1 LLIGLNGLPRISHHV
16 VCLHAILHEW
26 MTNCSTDD
34 EPGRRTQMPDLTRKY
49 FWLVTPLTRIEGTA
63 NRGERYAEMQAI
75 AGLQLEAGQ
84 RAAAAALALA
94 GHHDPSPIMT
104 IESLFIRTTSNLLV
118 GPPPIMAYTP

>member
-1 LLIGLNGLPRISHHV
+1 
-16 VCLHAILHEW
+16 
-26 MTNCSTDD
+26 
-34 EPGRRTQMPDLTRKY
+34 MPDLTRKY

-63 NRGERYAEMQAI
+63 NRGERYAEMQAF

-104 IESLFIRTTSNLLV
+104 IESLFLRTTSNLLA
-118 GPPPIMAYTP
+118 GPPRPTQTHHDNSVAHPSPFLTYHIPSPQPPEPGALTSR